1 MGFMNKT
8 QDDTVQQPHTR
19 KRRSIRTRFQ
29 AVIVMLVILST
40 IAIAMTAIKS
50 MVDSYITIN
59 ENLKEA
65 LEQRYRI
72 NTRNQVESLISL
84 LKYYSGNIQDR
95 DHIPLATQQA
105 IKSIIRHTKYDQG
118 IGYFFLYDLKGNVLA
133 HGNDPMLEGKNLLSL
148 QDANG
153 VPVIVRLRDSAKSG
167 GGYVKYLWNKPNHPV
182 GRYPKLA
189 YSKMIDNTSWWIGTG
204 TYLDDVD
211 KVVAS
216 EHKKQA
222 NNLNKLLR
230 QFGLL
235 SVSLII
241 LSFFVAISLA
251 EIISKPIIN
260 LSRVAKKIASGD
272 YQARSTLKN
281 NDELGDMAES
291 FNMMADSISKTIKDI
306 TREKRYSNS
315 LFESVA
321 EGLVVTDM
329 DNKIVQMNPAAEKIL
344 GYHRNELIGREIDL
358 LFPNDASLI
367 EEYKKNVLEQVSQ
380 GKTITSY
387 NMKRIGKKGNELSLT
402 VTVAPVIDEDG
413 IIKFRIHSITDM
425 TEQNKLQHQIDK
437 MENLKKYFP
446 SQIVEKLVSEDGN
459 VNLGYDR
466 RKVTIFFSDLVGF
479 TELSDSMEAE
489 EITSILNEY
498 FTSMSAI
505 VYHYSCTLD
514 KFIGDAIMV
523 FFGAP
528 TSNGAKQDAIHCV
541 HMALDMQEKII
552 ELNKSWKLVHPLQM
566 RIGINSGFVTVGNF
580 GSDVRLEYTIIG
592 TPVNIASRLE
602 HKCTPGRTLISFETA
617 QYVKDQFKLQEMEVV
632 ELKGIHREIRAFEVF
647 SRST

>member
-167 GGYVKYLWNKPNHPV
+167 GGYVKYLWNKPNDPV

-189 YSKMIDNTSWWIGTG
+189 YSKMIDNTSWWLGTG

-367 EEYKKNVLEQVSQ
+367 EEYKKN
-380 GKTITSY
+380 
-387 NMKRIGKKGNELSLT
+387 
-402 VTVAPVIDEDG
+402 VIDEDG

-592 TPVNIASRLE
+592 TTVNIASRLE